1 MNEKFYIAFNNN
13 NIKRKII
20 FLLTTEEKKTNDCWY
35 LIESDSVPSW
45 LQCRMVFKEVDYFE
59 ISRKNYLRLRKLN
72 DWERHQINKFF
83 YYIDLF
89 KYWGIYEELCEG
101 LI

>member
-1 MNEKFYIAFNNN
+1 MNEKFYMAFDN

-20 FLLTTEEKKTNDCWY
+20 FLLITEEKEKNVCWY
-35 LIESDSVPSW
+35 LIESDSVPNW
-45 LQCRMVFKEVDYFE
+45 LRCRDVFKEVHFFE
-59 ISRKNYLRLRKLN
+59 ISRKTYFKLRRLN
-72 DWERHQINKFF
+72 DWERHQINKFI
-83 YYIDLF
+83 YYVDLF